1 MRKGNFL
8 LVIQWRDAVYKSF
21 QLLSG
26 SLWNDPQIKFCSLLS
41 CHKVAKN
48 VLQAHNRRVL
58 EINVSTSN
66 SLSATQHTAHKRPD
80 LLHRKLCMS
89 LYGAKFRKC
98 FYQVHFNHDSPGI
111 VWAWLWFV
119 GVFLIE
125 GEVIAPI
132 PPRVRDRAAVDHSGV
147 MGNLTATCSQS
158 HSCISTS
165 ASRLYTNCG
174 WNVRFPLHLHLYC
187 LLNPSTQ
194 MLNSAMQLAEPGWAS
209 SFVVAEFCGS
219 CTRMTGAFL

>member
-8 LVIQWRDAVYKSF
+8 LVIQWRDAIYKSF

-58 EINVSTSN
+58 EINASTSN
-66 SLSATQHTAHKRPD
+66 SLSATQHMARKRPD

-89 LYGAKFRKC
+89 YLYGAKFRKC

-119 GVFLIE
+119 AGFFNRRRSHCAHPTPCE
-125 GEVIAPI
+125 GQSCCGPQRCDWGTWWPPACKAIA
-132 PPRVRDRAAVDHSGV
+132 VSVHQLHGFTQTVAEMSD
-147 MGNLTATCSQS
+147 S
-158 HSCISTS
+158 HSISTYT
-165 ASRLYTNCG
+165 ACWIHRLKC
-174 WNVRFPLHLHLYC
+174 
-187 LLNPSTQ
+187 
-194 MLNSAMQLAEPGWAS
+194 
-209 SFVVAEFCGS
+209 
-219 CTRMTGAFL
+219 